1 LLDYPPRGG
10 RLDHRETG
18 ATWIA
23 RRGVD
28 VAASQVLVTVG
39 AQHALFAAIAT
50 VASAGDAILV
60 EELTFSGVLSAA
72 RMLGLRLVAV
82 AIDSEGLRPD
92 SLEAAALASGARALQ
107 PALHNPTG
115 VTMSVERRHAVIE
128 TISRLG
134 LAVVEDDTY
143 GFLEPGAP
151 PLTTALEGGTWTYV
165 TGLSK
170 SVAAGYRTGFL
181 ATSPSLV
188 DRASATL
195 WATAVAASP
204 IAVALAAAI
213 VADGTADRIV
223 EWKREEV
230 RARGALARQILRG
243 VPEAISP
250 ASPHIWLPLPRP
262 WRAASLAAA
271 ARARGIL
278 IGTSETFVAQSGAT
292 PRAIRVC
299 LMPPRSRERLTSA
312 LEILRDLLASEP
324 SADSTI

>member
-1 LLDYPPRGG
+1 
-10 RLDHRETG
+10 
-18 ATWIA
+18 
-23 RRGVD
+23 
-28 VAASQVLVTVG
+28 VLVTVG
-39 AQHALFAAIAT
+39 AQHALFAAIAS

-72 RMLGLRLVAV
+72 RMLGLRPVAV
-82 AIDSEGLRPD
+82 AIDNEGLRPD
-92 SLEAAALASGARALQ
+92 SLEAAARASGARALVLQ

-115 VTMSVERRHAVIE
+115 VTMSDDRRRAVID

-143 GFLEPGAP
+143 GFLVPDAEPITP
-151 PLTTALEGGTWTYV
+151 ALEGGTWTYV

-188 DRASATL
+188 DRASSTL

-204 IAVALAAAI
+204 ISVAVAAAI

-223 EWKREEV
+223 EWKRAEV
-230 RARGALARQILRG
+230 RARGTLARQILRG
-243 VPEAISP
+243 VPDAISP
-250 ASPHIWLPLPRP
+250 ASPHLWLPLPRP
-262 WRAASLAAA
+262 WRASTLAAA

-278 IGTSETFVAQSGAT
+278 IGTSEAFVAQAGAT

-312 LEILRDLLASEP
+312 LETLRDLLASEP
-324 SADSTI
+324 SAESTI